1 MGSHDDAISGQDT
14 LADERPEN
22 ERAPRLSL
30 PGYDVGAAIGE
41 GGMGEVL
48 LARDSKIGRD
58 VAIKRMRTAAPST
71 ELVDRFLREAKIQAR
86 LDHPAIVPVYE
97 LGYDTEG
104 RPYFTMKRL
113 AGTTLLDR
121 LGKDG
126 ASQQS
131 LLRAFVDVCLA
142 IDFAH
147 ARGVVHRDLKPA
159 NIMLGD
165 YGEVYV
171 LDWGVARVLTRERAT
186 TAPVGTPSLSPD
198 AQHTQAGAL
207 LGTPGYMSPEQAR
220 GEDIGLASDLYALG
234 AILFEIL
241 AGEPLHTRGDTL
253 QSTLTRPTDAPARRR
268 PDRPI
273 APELD
278 AACTSALAADPDKR
292 PSARELGDR
301 IQRYLDGD
309 RDLERRRALAADH
322 VARAR
327 AASGDVDRRGD
338 AIRDAGRALA
348 LDPESPDAAALVMTL
363 MLEPPK
369 QLPAALVRHLDA
381 IDATTS
387 VQSARMASIALSSV
401 LVLLLP
407 MLVWAGTTETW
418 LIVAMFT
425 TLGVIAADAYRQS
438 RRGRTN
444 ELVPLCLGGL
454 LIALVSQLSSPFVF
468 VPVML
473 CGFIVG
479 LGGQPQLLRRPR
491 LVFTVAFAAFVTP
504 LVLEALHV
512 LPQTWSITS
521 GKLVVMSQLL
531 KLDGTPGYFVI
542 VGAHLVLIGVACVFL
557 RTVTATRRRARNE
570 VEIQAWQLRQMLP
583 APPPSPE
590 LEALIA
596 ADCKM
601 EE

>member
-1 MGSHDDAISGQDT
+1 MGSHDDAMSGQDT
-14 LADERPEN
+14 LADDRPEG

-58 VAIKRMRTAAPST
+58 VAIKRMRTASPSI

-147 ARGVVHRDLKPA
+147 VRGVVHRDLKPA

-186 TAPVGTPSLSPD
+186 TAPVGTPSLAPET
-198 AQHTQAGAL
+198 QHTQAGAL

-220 GEDIGLASDLYALG
+220 GEEVGLASDVYALG
-234 AILFEIL
+234 AILFELL
-241 AGEPLHTRGDTL
+241 AGEALHARGNTL
-253 QSTLTRPTDAPARRR
+253 QSTLKKPTDAPARRR
-268 PDRPI
+268 PERAI

-278 AACTSALAADPDKR
+278 AACTAALAADPDQR
-292 PSARELGDR
+292 PTARELGDR

-309 RDLERRRALAADH
+309 RDLERRRALAAEH
-322 VARAR
+322 VSRAR
-327 AASGDVDRRGD
+327 AAAGDVDRRGD

-369 QLPAALVRHLDA
+369 QLPAQLVRHLES
-381 IDATTS
+381 IDNTTS
-387 VQSARMASIALSSV
+387 VQSARMASIALSSAF
-401 LVLLLP
+401 LLLP
-407 MLVWAGTTETW
+407 FLLWARTGNGWMFAAAFTVIGMLA
-418 LIVAMFT
+418 I
-425 TLGVIAADAYRQS
+425 DARLQV

-444 ELVPLCLGGL
+444 DLVPLTLGTL
-454 LIALVSQLSSPFVF
+454 LLALVGLMLSPFVL
-468 VPVML
+468 VPVAI

-479 LGGQPQLLRRPR
+479 LGGQPQLLRRPK
-491 LVFTVAFAAFVTP
+491 LVFAAGATAFFAP
-504 LVLEALHV
+504 LVLQALHV
-512 LPQTWSITS
+512 VPESWSLS
-521 GKLVVMSQLL
+521 QGRLVVLSSVLRL
-531 KLDGTPGYFVI
+531 EGTPGYIALIAGHALVI
-542 VGAHLVLIGVACVFL
+542 ALVCIFL
-557 RTVTATRRRARNE
+557 RTVTASRRRARNE

-596 ADCKM
+596 ADCKV
-601 EE
+601 EA